1 MYKNILFQVSAR
13 EAIWISLVVFVLS
26 LLTSSPVAF
35 FTELK
40 NANRELGFV
49 NPGAF
54 DHIFFCMEDLTPF
67 GQVMHLNYF
76 IFKLCLRERGI
87 LYKTRDRRSKN
98 SRHIP
103 TQKIQQLKYL

>member
-76 IFKLCLRERGI
+76 IFKLCLRERNFIQNKRPKG
-87 LYKTRDRRSKN
+87 
-98 SRHIP
+98 
-103 TQKIQQLKYL
+103 QKIVGISLLKKYNN